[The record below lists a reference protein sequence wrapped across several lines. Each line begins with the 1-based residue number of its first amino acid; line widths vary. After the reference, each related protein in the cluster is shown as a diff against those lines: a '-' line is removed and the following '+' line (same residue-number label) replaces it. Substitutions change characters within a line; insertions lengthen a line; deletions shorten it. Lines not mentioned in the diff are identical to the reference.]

1 MADFEIK
8 ANDRL
13 PTIEATLG
21 FGAPAVQADLDD
33 LATVLAN
40 ANTRVSF
47 IMRKQGDPA
56 PKIDKLAT
64 IVDASTR
71 RVRYE
76 WADGDTDTPGQYQA
90 EWEVVY
96 PDGKAQ
102 TFPLKTYHSV
112 DVLADLDGNDS
123 PAVS

>member
-13 PTIEATLG
+13 PSIEAVLG
-21 FGAPAVQADLDD
+21 FGTGSTQADLDG
-33 LATVLAN
+33 LAAVLGN
-40 ANTRVSF
+40 PGTRVSF
-47 IMRKQGDPA
+47 IMRKDGDPA

-64 IVDASTR
+64 IVDAAAR

-76 WADGDTDTPGQYQA
+76 WAVGDTDAPGVYKA

-102 TFPLKTYHSV
+102 TFPLKTYHEV
-112 DVLADLDGNDS
+112 AVLADLDGNDD